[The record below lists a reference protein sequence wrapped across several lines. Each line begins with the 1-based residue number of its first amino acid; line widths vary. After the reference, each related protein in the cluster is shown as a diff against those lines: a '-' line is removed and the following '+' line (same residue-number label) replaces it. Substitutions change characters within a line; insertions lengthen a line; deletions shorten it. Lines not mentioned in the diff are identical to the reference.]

1 MKDNPDERPPDKRPP
16 RCKITLT
23 RDHLMRD
30 HLMRDHPDE
39 RPPDKRPPWWE
50 TTLMRDHPMRDH
62 PDERPPW
69 WKKTLMRPPPPP
81 PKCTHTHTHRH
92 THFSQFRCCNGW
104 CYLIL
109 SVAPILT
116 VYPPHTHTWM
126 QICTLSQLML
136 CNGSCLNISTSERKT
151 LSNKLK
157 TRKLPKSCIPNWILQ
172 LIIKGPIL
180 HHATNA

>member
-1 MKDNPDERPPDKRPP
+1 
-16 RCKITLT
+16 
-23 RDHLMRD
+23 MRD

-39 RPPDKRPPWWE
+39 RPPWWETTPWE
-50 TTLMRDHPMRDH
+50 TTLMRDHPDERKPWCDH
-62 PDERPPW
+62 PHPNVH
-69 WKKTLMRPPPPP
+69 
-81 PKCTHTHTHRH
+81 THTHTHRH

-116 VYPPHTHTWM
+116 VYPTHTRTWM

-136 CNGSCLNISTSERKT
+136 CNGSCLNKSTSERKT

-157 TRKLPKSCIPNWILQ
+157 TRKLPKSCIPDWILQ

-180 HHATNA
+180 HHATNS